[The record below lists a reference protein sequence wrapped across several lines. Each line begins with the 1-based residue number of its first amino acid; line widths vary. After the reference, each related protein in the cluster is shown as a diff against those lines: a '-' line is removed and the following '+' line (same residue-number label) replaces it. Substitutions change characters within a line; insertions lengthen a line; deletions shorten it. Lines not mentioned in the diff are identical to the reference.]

1 MFFSSFFEKKGLSDC
16 CISGKG
22 KREHIIMQ
30 QNYNE
35 KSIQH
40 QFDAYCKKVL
50 RNEITSIRKRNT
62 NIKYNEEP
70 LTDSTEGK
78 YSQTHFDEQDVY
90 FLFGMEILISDQ
102 KLSTAIDHLSEIR
115 RKVILLYY
123 FAGFNNT
130 EIGKILNM
138 STSGIWYQ
146 RKKAVEQLKTEYY
159 LW

>member
-1 MFFSSFFEKKGLSDC
+1 
-16 CISGKG
+16 
-22 KREHIIMQ
+22 MQ

-40 QFDAYCKKVL
+40 QFDAY
-50 RNEITSIRKRNT
+50 
-62 NIKYNEEP
+62 
-70 LTDSTEGK
+70 
-78 YSQTHFDEQDVY
+78 
-90 FLFGMEILISDQ
+90 SDQ